1 MAQLV
6 GHASLRRRVMD
17 DTGRQAT
24 ADEIESMKSILKTS
38 LDEGAF
44 GLSTGLFYADGS
56 YATTEEVIA
65 LAKLAAREGGIYESH
80 IRAESSRGVGVSA
93 AVDEVIRI
101 AQEANIPAHIAHI
114 KVLGK
119 DVWGTA
125 GDIVSKINAARES
138 GLAITADQYPWVASS
153 TQLKSAVVS
162 KRFQVGG
169 IDAIRERLE
178 NSKTREELL
187 ADMAINIERRGGPE
201 SLLLVETTD
210 KRWHGLRLDA
220 ISEKLAVSPQAAAAK
235 LISDGK
241 ARVVSFNMTEADI
254 ETFMVEPWVATSS
267 DGTEGHPRKFGSFPR
282 KYSTYVRDRD
292 TIDLADFV
300 RASAGLPAE
309 ILGLEGRGT
318 LTNGSVADIL
328 VFDPEIFS
336 ETANFEEWNS
346 LSEGVEYLLVNGVF
360 AIDKGVVTNAL
371 SGVALRR

>member
-1 MAQLV
+1 M
-6 GHASLRRRVMD
+6 
-17 DTGRQAT
+17 
-24 ADEIESMKSILKTS
+24 
-38 LDEGAF
+38 
-44 GLSTGLFYADGS
+44 
-56 YATTEEVIA
+56 
-65 LAKLAAREGGIYESH
+65 
-80 IRAESSRGVGVSA
+80 
-93 AVDEVIRI
+93 IRI

-169 IDAIRERLE
+169 IEAIRELLE
-178 NSKTREELL
+178 NSKIREELL